1 MSTMTMSRKKATQVK
16 PAAVKPPAERK
27 AIAVVIKGGPDW
39 KAWLESLADHCRSD
53 VAKVIDKA
61 LIGYAKSEGYDQ
73 EGHGDEKGERL
84 RGLTLARRF
93 CRSRSSWQTVRRSMS
108 NILSG
113 SLTPAVRR
121 RPSWIRTMT
130 RMSWI
135 WRTSFASG

>member
-61 LIGYAKSEGYDQ
+61 LIGYAKSEGYHQQ
-73 EGHGDEKGERL
+73 EP
-84 RGLTLARRF
+84 RR
-93 CRSRSSWQTVRRSMS
+93 
-108 NILSG
+108 
-113 SLTPAVRR
+113 
-121 RPSWIRTMT
+121 
-130 RMSWI
+130 
-135 WRTSFASG
+135 